1 MGNEILIQLH
11 SNFDNCEDF
20 ILTLYPCHLESWYMP
35 MERDNLDLT
44 LADREDM
51 RIRGKELANWEV

>member
-20 ILTLYPCHLESWYMP
+20 ILTLYPCHLESWHMP
-35 MERDNLDLT
+35 MERDHLDLI
-44 LADREDM
+44 LADRGRHENK
-51 RIRGKELANWEV
+51 GNKVS